1 MARKAPNITHPGTI
15 QKIDGRNLYV
25 KIQAQSACAT
35 CHAKGSC
42 TVADMS
48 DKMIE
53 VFNIAPGEYNVGD
66 SVTVSMKQ
74 SLGNRAVFLAY
85 FLPFLLVLT
94 TLIAVLS
101 ISDNELLAGLISL
114 AILLPYYIG
123 LYFLKDSMGKVFRF
137 EINQ

>member
-1 MARKAPNITHPGTI
+1 MAKKTPDITHPGTI
-15 QKIDGRNLYV
+15 HKIDGSNIYV

-48 DKMIE
+48 DKLIE
-53 VFNIAPGEYNVGD
+53 VFNIAPDKYNVGD

-85 FLPFLLVLT
+85 FLPFLLVLA
-94 TLIAVLS
+94 TLITVLS
-101 ISDNELLAGLISL
+101 LSDNELFAGLISL
-114 AILLPYYIG
+114 AILVPYYIG
-123 LYFLKDSMGKVFRF
+123 LYYLKDSMGKVFRF
-137 EINQ
+137 EINR

>member
-1 MARKAPNITHPGTI
+1 MAPKAPDITHPGTI
-15 QKIDGRNLYV
+15 HKIDGSNIYV

-53 VFNIAPGEYNVGD
+53 VFNIAPDKYKVGD
-66 SVTVSMKQ
+66 PVTVSMKQ

-85 FLPFLLVLT
+85 FLPFLLVLA

-101 ISDNELLAGLISL
+101 FSGNELLAGLVSL
-114 AILLPYYIG
+114 AILAPYYIG
-123 LYFLKDSMGKVFRF
+123 LYFLRDSMGKVFRF
-137 EINQ
+137 ELTQ